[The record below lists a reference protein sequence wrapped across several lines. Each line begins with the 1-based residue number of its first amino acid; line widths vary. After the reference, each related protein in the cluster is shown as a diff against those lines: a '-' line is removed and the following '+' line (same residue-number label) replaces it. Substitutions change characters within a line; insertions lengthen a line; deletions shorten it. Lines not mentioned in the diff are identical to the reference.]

1 MVCTPKCDIQGVH
14 EVMNPTTHDQTMW
27 LVNVRTQLVSNLE
40 EAQMWYKEN
49 VNEHWKKQL
58 NFKVRNQV
66 WLQWNISK
74 TTRPS
79 KKLNNQKQGPFLI
92 VKQIDVIAS

>member
-49 VNEHWKKQL
+49 VNEHW
-58 NFKVRNQV
+58 
-66 WLQWNISK
+66 
-74 TTRPS
+74 
-79 KKLNNQKQGPFLI
+79 
-92 VKQIDVIAS
+92 